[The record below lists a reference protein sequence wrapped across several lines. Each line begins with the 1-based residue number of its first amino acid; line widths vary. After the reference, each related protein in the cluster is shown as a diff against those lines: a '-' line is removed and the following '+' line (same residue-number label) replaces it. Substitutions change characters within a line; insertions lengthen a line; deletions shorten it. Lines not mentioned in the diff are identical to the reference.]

1 MVPRTDLSSEPWNP
15 GAAPGLGPQCQA
27 STLRHS
33 MFPGEGVSGSRRGC
47 RCKMTAAASR
57 PEHPAARLGVLG
69 GLHIAACSTG

>member
-33 MFPGEGVSGSRRGC
+33 MFPGEGGEWQQAGLPLQDDRSRQQ
-47 RCKMTAAASR
+47 A
-57 PEHPAARLGVLG
+57 
-69 GLHIAACSTG
+69 